1 MRIERIALRDFRSYE
16 GAELSLGPG
25 LTIVHGPNG
34 AGKTNLLEGLYF
46 GCTGRSF
53 RTSDERRLVRHGARS
68 ASTAT
73 AATSWRSGSSPGR
86 RNG

>member
-16 GAELSLGPG
+16 EAELSLGPG
-25 LTIVHGPNG
+25 LTIVHGANG

-53 RTSDERRLVRHGARS
+53 RTTNERHLVRSGRQHGPRRRL
-68 ASTAT
+68 
-73 AATSWRSGSSPGR
+73 R
-86 RNG
+86 R